1 MNIKHK
7 PNENTCFDIVLGVSS
22 WIIGFFEGVIVGII
36 SICGK
41 KNTNDD
47 DDLLHELEIFT
58 YEMESGYSTGKKDTK
73 LARKIL

>member
-1 MNIKHK
+1 MNIKHR
-7 PNENTCFDIVLGVSS
+7 PQENTCFDIVLGVSS

-41 KNTNDD
+41 KNNDN

-58 YEMESGYSTGKKDTK
+58 YEMESGYSTGKKDAK
-73 LARKIL
+73 IIRKIV